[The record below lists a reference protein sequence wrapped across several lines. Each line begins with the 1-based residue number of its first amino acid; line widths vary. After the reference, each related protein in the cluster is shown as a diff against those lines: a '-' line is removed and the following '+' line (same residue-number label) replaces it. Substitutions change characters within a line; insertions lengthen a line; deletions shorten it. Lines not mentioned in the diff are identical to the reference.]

1 MKELTCDT
9 YKTKCLL
16 KELPRGKAVVQNIL
30 LVYFRIIN
38 LPHFPISMFHFPFIH
53 PLIVISP
60 PFSLSSP
67 LSLVLPFL
75 FTWSM
80 FIVRAFLYTSY
91 NSIYLVVETV
101 LSQHVKALAVQFTL
115 CACHT
120 VSPLLITGGVLISL
134 PPVAPSSLPPCPEWH
149 PVVQCGP
156 TAGRS
161 SPAVAAP
168 SQHRVVPDSH
178 GAEEEDVV
186 REDAGRPGA
195 SLQTDQDLHYWSG
208 TLPHPPETTSTSP

>member
-1 MKELTCDT
+1 MF
-9 YKTKCLL
+9 
-16 KELPRGKAVVQNIL
+16 
-30 LVYFRIIN
+30 FRIHVS
-38 LPHFPISMFHFPFIH
+38 LFFT
-53 PLIVISP
+53 PLYPSSHCDLAP
-60 PFSLSSP
+60 SSLSSP

-168 SQHRVVPDSH
+168 SQHRVIPDSH

-195 SLQTDQDLHYWSG
+195 SLQTDQDLHYRSG
-208 TLPHPPETTSTSP
+208 TLPQPPETTCLPNFSLSPY